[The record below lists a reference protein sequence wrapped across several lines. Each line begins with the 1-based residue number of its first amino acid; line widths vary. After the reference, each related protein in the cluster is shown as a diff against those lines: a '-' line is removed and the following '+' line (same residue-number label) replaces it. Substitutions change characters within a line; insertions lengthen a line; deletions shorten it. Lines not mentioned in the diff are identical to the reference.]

1 MTGPEPILNAEKIDK
16 RFGGLCAVADFTV
29 TIGDGEIVGLIGP
42 NGAGKTTVFN
52 LLTGAYKPVAAEG
65 DILLYRRSGGGRE
78 IVVALNLG
86 AESVSV
92 TSSSIG
98 FGSEIVLSTFLDRD
112 GETVQGVL
120 DLRGNEGVI
129 VAAPAYV
136 R

>member
-1 MTGPEPILNAEKIDK
+1 MVLRRKLPQL
-16 RFGGLCAVADFTV
+16 V
-29 TIGDGEIVGLIGP
+29 
-42 NGAGKTTVFN
+42 
-52 LLTGAYKPVAAEG
+52 TGAYKPVAAEG

-86 AESVSV
+86 AEPVSV